1 MRNGD
6 KRSIAWKKSRLAKDE
21 VMTRFT
27 AVVLLCVLLGLG
39 CATSVFAAA
48 KKTPP
53 AGKSQPALNPNE
65 KPADPPL
72 NLPGKLQDAVA
83 GAAKSNNDY
92 VPCFFDR
99 NELLALRPK
108 PEAST
113 LSSYDAEQ
121 LRNNVI
127 HEALDPANASTFEDD
142 QAKQFA
148 TDIGDTVF
156 EGLTQS
162 QALSKVLSIL
172 KKYERLP
179 RVTKAEEQALQ
190 SATQS
195 KESFF
200 GLTINDARA
209 KVKGT
214 GSEHNKIDAGDV
226 ELDKVESAPNPAK
239 DKVVG
244 AAQATLTA
252 VQRPLDIFCSTT
264 ILSYETMRKAFGET
278 MADEYIGV
286 QVVVRN
292 LNPNQE
298 FLVQSALFKVDSDIN
313 GRIGKYF
320 TGVDK
325 MTAREY
331 MLASRELGKRNL
343 AVHIAQGV
351 GGILSSV
358 ATFTGPGVKQASGAV
373 NGGLISALTTVFPDH
388 NTEQLKLIDD
398 EGFSNSRTDRTVVPK
413 SGTAEFVIFVSSK
426 EFGQGWWTQE
436 CAQNEVIRITKP
448 SKDRAKSEEK
458 VSLENGT
465 TNDQTQPG
473 TDKKAKS
480 QAPPAA
486 EMANCL
492 GNFNSV
498 APDPKCVN
506 AEIGI
511 DLETARN
518 VCYKELKRIGKQ
530 TGEAGKSGA
539 DTQATNQGDANKEP
553 DDEQLFY
560 YKPDFRTYQRWS
572 ARSLALFR
580 ELSLAVVAGT
590 HVNEPTDTTPSLTK
604 TDCPVDDK
612 GDLKIDPA
620 KPTLSCTLTGTN
632 LDKVSQLK
640 LRNAQDK
647 TDQSTANGNVT
658 TTTSGDS
665 KSTTVAFQTSDLQK
679 LTAKAYKVSI
689 VTSAGAETETDQILH
704 LNNGPTLT
712 EVSPSTINQ
721 ADLSKKTVTFT
732 GTLLDKLK
740 NVCLATGAATAG
752 QTVSVAEASE
762 APATK
767 KTLDF
772 SKVKKPMANGTY
784 NIYLDACENAPQTPS
799 SQKLT
804 IVAPVI
810 SDFTP
815 TSGKVADP
823 ITINGTN
830 LKDATGVSFGGK
842 AAKPTNSSDGQ
853 MKVTVPA
860 GAQTGKL
867 TVTTPAGLVTSETE
881 FKVNSTK
888 TASH

>member
-1 MRNGD
+1 
-6 KRSIAWKKSRLAKDE
+6 
-21 VMTRFT
+21 MTRLT
-27 AVVLLCVLLGLG
+27 AVVLLCVLFGLG
-39 CATSVFAAA
+39 SATSVFAAA

-53 AGKSQPALNPNE
+53 AGKSQPAPNPNE
-65 KPADPPL
+65 KPGDPPL
-72 NLPGKLQDAVA
+72 NLPSKLQDAVA
-83 GAAKSNNDY
+83 AAVKSNNDY

-99 NELLALRPK
+99 NELLQLRPK

-113 LSSYDAEQ
+113 LTSYDAEQ

-127 HEALDPANASTFEDD
+127 HEALDPAKASAFEDD

-148 TDIGDTVF
+148 MEIGTTIF

-162 QALSKVLSIL
+162 QGLSKVFSIL

-179 RVTKAEEQALQ
+179 RVTKAAEQALQ

-195 KESFF
+195 KESFV
-200 GLTINDARA
+200 GLTTNDARA
-209 KVKGT
+209 KIKGT
-214 GSEHNKIDAGDV
+214 VSEQNKIDAGDV

-244 AAQATLTA
+244 AAQATLAT

-292 LNPNQE
+292 LNANQE

-388 NTEQLKLIDD
+388 NTDQLKLIDD

-426 EFGQGWWTQE
+426 EFGQGWWTQD

-458 VSLENGT
+458 VTFENGT
-465 TNDQTQPG
+465 PNDQTQSG
-473 TDKKAKS
+473 MDKKVKS
-480 QAPPAA
+480 QPPPAA
-486 EMANCL
+486 ETANCL

-530 TGEAGKSGA
+530 TGEAGTSGG
-539 DTQATNQGDANKEP
+539 DTQATNQGDANEKP

-560 YKPDFRTYQRWS
+560 YKPDFKTYQRWS

-590 HVNEPTDTTPSLTK
+590 HVNESTNTTSSLTK
-604 TDCPVDDK
+604 IDCPVDDK
-612 GDLKIDPA
+612 GDLKLDSA
-620 KPTLSCTLTGTN
+620 KTLTCTLTGTN

-647 TDQSTANGNVT
+647 TDQSTANGSVS

-665 KSTTVAFQTSDLQK
+665 KSTTVAFQTSVLQM
-679 LTAKAYKVSI
+679 LTASAYKVSM
-689 VTSAGAETETDQILH
+689 VTPAGVETETDQILH
-704 LNNGPTLT
+704 LNNGPSLT
-712 EVSPSTINQ
+712 QVSPSTSINQ
-721 ADLSKKTVTFT
+721 ADLSKTTVTLT

-740 NVCLATGAATAG
+740 NICLATGAATAG

-762 APATK
+762 TPATK
-767 KTLDF
+767 RTLDF

-799 SQKLT
+799 SQKLA

-815 TSGKVADP
+815 ASGKVGDP

-830 LKDATGVSFGGK
+830 LKDASGVSFGAK
-842 AAKPTNSSDGQ
+842 AAKPNNSSDGQ
-853 MKVTVPA
+853 LKVTLPA

-881 FKVNSTK
+881 FKVISTK
-888 TASH
+888 TAPH

>member
-1 MRNGD
+1 
-6 KRSIAWKKSRLAKDE
+6 
-21 VMTRFT
+21 MTRLT

-39 CATSVFAAA
+39 CSTSAFAAA

-53 AGKSQPALNPNE
+53 AGKGQSEPNPNQ
-65 KPADPPL
+65 KPGDPPL
-72 NLPGKLQDAVA
+72 SLPSKLQDAVA
-83 GAAKSNNDY
+83 AAAKSNNDY

-99 NELLALRPK
+99 NELLQLRPK

-113 LSSYDAEQ
+113 LTSYDAEQ

-127 HEALDPANASTFEDD
+127 HEALDPANASAFEDD

-148 TDIGDTVF
+148 TEIGNTVF

-162 QALSKVLSIL
+162 QALSKTFSVL
-172 KKYERLP
+172 KTYERLP
-179 RVTKAEEQALQ
+179 RLTKPAELALQ

-195 KESFF
+195 KESFV
-200 GLTINDARA
+200 GLTTNDARA
-209 KVKGT
+209 KIKGT
-214 GSEHNKIDAGDV
+214 VSEQNKIDAGDV

-244 AAQATLTA
+244 AAQATLAA

-292 LNPNQE
+292 LNANQE

-426 EFGQGWWTQE
+426 EFGQGWWTQD

-448 SKDRAKSEEK
+448 SNDKARAEEK
-458 VSLENGT
+458 ISPENAT

-473 TDKKAKS
+473 MGKKAKG

-486 EMANCL
+486 EMANCI
-492 GNFNSV
+492 GNFNF
-498 APDPKCVN
+498 ANPDPKCVN

-511 DLETARN
+511 DLEAARN
-518 VCYKELKRIGKQ
+518 VCYKELRKASEQ
-530 TGEAGKSGA
+530 AGSTTKLEGN
-539 DTQATNQGDANKEP
+539 TQATKQGDANREP
-553 DDEQLFY
+553 EDEELFY
-560 YKPDFRTYQRWS
+560 YKPDPKSYQRWS

-590 HVNEPTDTTPSLTK
+590 HVNEPTDTTSSLTK
-604 TDCPVDDK
+604 IDCTVDDK
-612 GDLKIDPA
+612 GDLKIDPT

-647 TDQSTANGNVT
+647 TDPVTANGSVT

-665 KSTTVAFQTSDLQK
+665 KSTSVSFPTSDLQK
-679 LTAKAYKVSI
+679 LTASAYKVSM
-689 VTSAGAETETDQILH
+689 VTSTGVETETDQILH
-704 LNNGPTLT
+704 LNNGPSLT
-712 EVSPSTINQ
+712 GVSPSPINQ
-721 ADLSKKTVTFT
+721 ADLSKKTITLT

-752 QTVSVAEASE
+752 QTVGVAEASE
-762 APATK
+762 TPATK
-767 KTLDF
+767 RTLDF

-810 SDFTP
+810 SGFTP
-815 TSGKVADP
+815 ISGKVGDP

-853 MKVTVPA
+853 MKVTIPA

-867 TVTTPAGLVTSETE
+867 TVTTPAGLVVSETD
-881 FKVNSTK
+881 FKVISTK
-888 TASH
+888 TTPH

>member
-6 KRSIAWKKSRLAKDE
+6 KRSIAGKKFRLAKDE
-21 VMTRFT
+21 VMTRLN
-27 AVVLLCVLLGLG
+27 AAVLLCVLLGLG
-39 CATSVFAAA
+39 CATSAFAAT

-53 AGKSQPALNPNE
+53 AGKNQPSPNPNQ
-65 KPADPPL
+65 KPGDPPL
-72 NLPGKLQDAVA
+72 NLPSKLQDAVA
-83 GAAKSNNDY
+83 AAAKSNNDY

-99 NELLALRPK
+99 NELLQLRPK

-113 LSSYDAEQ
+113 LTSYDAEQ

-127 HEALDPANASTFEDD
+127 HEALDPANASAFEDD
-142 QAKQFA
+142 EAKRFA
-148 TDIGDTVF
+148 TEIGNTMF
-156 EGLTQS
+156 EGLTSS
-162 QALSKVLSIL
+162 QAFSKVLSIL
-172 KKYERLP
+172 AAHTQKTVLTEGDASKVRSAVSASVSSKP
-179 RVTKAEEQALQ
+179 TSSFKGGSAQTFAEKIAGIPIAGRTGSSVESDLKGAIQ
-190 SATQS
+190 SDIVDPTVQSEASAATQKAVTEATKPS
-195 KESFF
+195 PSP
-200 GLTINDARA
+200 
-209 KVKGT
+209 
-214 GSEHNKIDAGDV
+214 S
-226 ELDKVESAPNPAK
+226 K
-239 DKVVG
+239 DKVAG
-244 AAQATLTA
+244 AAQAALAA

-292 LNPNQE
+292 LNANQE

-358 ATFTGPGVKQASGAV
+358 ASFTGPGVKQASGAV

-426 EFGQGWWTQE
+426 EFGQGWWTQD
-436 CAQNEVIRITKP
+436 CAQNEEIQVTKSPQSP
-448 SKDRAKSEEK
+448 SVSDAQIASCVGNLNRA
-458 VSLENGT
+458 T
-465 TNDQTQPG
+465 
-473 TDKKAKS
+473 
-480 QAPPAA
+480 
-486 EMANCL
+486 
-492 GNFNSV
+492 
-498 APDPKCVN
+498 PDPKCVS

-511 DLETARN
+511 NLSAARE
-518 VCYKELKRIGKQ
+518 VCRDALSK
-530 TGEAGKSGA
+530 AGQLVDAA
-539 DTQATNQGDANKEP
+539 DSNGNTFK
-553 DDEQLFY
+553 Y
-560 YKPDFRTYQRWS
+560 YKPKSADYQRWS

-590 HVNEPTDTTPSLTK
+590 HVNEPTDTTPTLTGISG
-604 TDCPVDDK
+604 CLDDK
-612 GDLKIDPA
+612 GDVKIDPT

-647 TDQSTANGNVT
+647 TDQSTANGSVS

-665 KSTTVAFQTSDLQK
+665 KSTTVAFQTSVLQT
-679 LTAKAYKVSI
+679 LTASAYKVSM
-689 VTSAGAETETDQILH
+689 VTPAGVETETDQILH
-704 LNNGPTLT
+704 LNNGPSLT
-712 EVSPSTINQ
+712 QVSPSTPINQ
-721 ADLSKKTVTFT
+721 ADLSKTTVTLT

-740 NVCLATGAATAG
+740 NICLATGAATAG

-762 APATK
+762 TPATK
-767 KTLDF
+767 RSLDF

-799 SQKLT
+799 PQKLT

-815 TSGKVADP
+815 TSGKGGDS
-823 ITINGTN
+823 ITIDGTN
-830 LKDATGVSFGGK
+830 LKDATSVSFGGK
-842 AAKPTNSSDGQ
+842 AAKPTNNGDGQ
-853 MKVTVPA
+853 IKVTVPA

-867 TVTTPAGLVTSETE
+867 TVTTPAGVVTSETE
-881 FKVNSTK
+881 FKVISTK